1 MSATL
6 KGSLL
11 AAGALALVGSL
22 VAAADL
28 VEGYPL
34 ATGQAL
40 RYAAA
45 GLALLAIARG
55 RLPRPTAREALG
67 MLALA
72 ATGLVLFN
80 LFVIEGVRETDP
92 ATVGVIVG
100 CVPIVL
106 AFAGPLLERRS
117 VSGRV
122 VVAAV
127 VVAAGA
133 AGVQW
138 ADGGITAR
146 GLALALGALACEAA
160 FSLLAVPHLKRLGP
174 LAVSTYACLLA
185 TPLLAVW
192 SLIAEGP
199 TVPAPDAGQ
208 AIALGYMALGVTVFG
223 FLAWYSAVGILG
235 VERAGLFAGVLPV
248 SALVFSAALGV
259 AAITLGRLGAVAV
272 VALGV
277 TLGVKG
283 RSESRPRLLVDY
295 RKRWLASSADTVQ
308 YRKTRGFTGAFGSPG
323 GSCGSDE
330 DRSGEDEVRQDHGPW
345 ERGGANRHLTAL
357 RQRRR

>member
-1 MSATL
+1 MSSTVR
-6 KGSLL
+6 GSLL

-45 GLALLAIARG
+45 GLVLLAVARG
-55 RLPRPTAREALG
+55 RLPRLDAREALA
-67 MLALA
+67 MVALA

-100 CVPIVL
+100 CVPVVL
-106 AFAGPLLERRS
+106 AFAGPLLERRPL
-117 VSGRV
+117 SGRV
-122 VVAAV
+122 IVAAV

-138 ADGGITAR
+138 AGGGITEM
-146 GLALALGALACEAA
+146 GLLLALGALACEAA
-160 FSLLAVPHLKRLGP
+160 FSLLAVPHLTRLGP

-185 TPLLAVW
+185 VPMLATW
-192 SLIAEGP
+192 SLLAEGP
-199 TVPAPDAGQ
+199 RVPIPDAEQ
-208 AIALGYMALGVTVFG
+208 AGALAYMALGVTAFG
-223 FLAWYSAVGILG
+223 FLAWYSAVRLLG
-235 VERAGLFAGVLPV
+235 VERAGLFSGVLPV
-248 SALVFSAALGV
+248 SALAFSAVLGV
-259 AAITLGRLGAVAV
+259 AEVTPTRLAAVVV

-277 TLGVKG
+277 TLGVRG
-283 RSESRPRLLVDY
+283 VPRPIRETSTTRLRPV
-295 RKRWLASSADTVQ
+295 AS
-308 YRKTRGFTGAFGSPG
+308 G
-323 GSCGSDE
+323 G
-330 DRSGEDEVRQDHGPW
+330 
-345 ERGGANRHLTAL
+345 
-357 RQRRR
+357 